1 MGRCEL
7 HKNPHR
13 IHIIY
18 KSFYSSA
25 CLYFLNKLRGKDMSR
40 RKIFLY
46 VIVSLIAV
54 AVLVAGGYAIYRLG
68 VAHGAE
74 GTSSLT
80 FDRRFVPDFDRKS
93 VPDLWHWRGHVSFPF
108 FSLFPGLISGLAF
121 VAVIA
126 LAIYGGVKL
135 LWPGSG
141 NGRKVADSQ
150 PPQPADPVDNTPSVE

>member
-1 MGRCEL
+1 
-7 HKNPHR
+7 
-13 IHIIY
+13 
-18 KSFYSSA
+18 
-25 CLYFLNKLRGKDMSR
+25 MSR

-54 AVLVAGGYAIYRLG
+54 AALVAGGYAIYRLG

-80 FDRRFVPDFDRKS
+80 FNRRFVPDFDRRT
-93 VPDLWHWRGHVSFPF
+93 VPDIWHWRSHVSFPF
-108 FSLFPGLISGLAF
+108 FGLIPGLVSGLVF
-121 VAVIA
+121 VAIIA
-126 LAIYGGVKL
+126 LAIYGGIKL

-150 PPQPADPVDNTPSVE
+150 PPQTADIVDNTPTAE